1 MMDPPPVGGP
11 RSKREFD
18 LPERSESDCRRASN
32 LLAALRRRHPDARC
46 ELDANSPHELLVA
59 TILSAQATD
68 VGVNKATPGLFKAFP
83 TPRAFAEVTPADIE
97 PHLRTLNFWRNKA
110 KSVHGAMTIVS
121 EEHGGSVPRDMDSLL
136 ALPGVAR
143 KTANVVLGNA
153 FAINLGVVVDTHV
166 GRLSRRFGLVD
177 PEEEDPKRIER
188 HLMTL
193 FPRPSWCL
201 LSHLFIFHGRRVCK
215 ARGSTCGDDRLC
227 RRFCSN
233 AGPDV
238 ST

>member
-1 MMDPPPVGGP
+1 MKTPPPVGGP

-18 LPERSESDCRRASN
+18 LPDRSEDDVRRASKI
-32 LLAALRRRHPDARC
+32 LAALRKRYPDAHC
-46 ELDANSPHELLVA
+46 ELNASSPHELLVA

-83 TPRAFAEVTPADIE
+83 TPKDYAHATPADIE
-97 PHLRTLNFWRNKA
+97 PHVKTLNFWRNKS
-110 KSVHGAMTIVS
+110 KNLHGAMTLVADR
-121 EEHGGSVPRDMDSLL
+121 HGGDVPDTMPDLL

-153 FAINLGVVVDTHV
+153 FGINIGVVVDTHV
-166 GRLSRRFGLVD
+166 SRISQRFGLTR
-177 PEEEDPKRIER
+177 ETDPKKIEPD
-188 HLMTL
+188 LMAL

-201 LSHLFIFHGRRVCK
+201 LSHLLIFHGRRACK
-215 ARGSTCGDDRLC
+215 ARGATCTEDAIC

-233 AGPDV
+233 ARSD
-238 ST
+238 

>member
-1 MMDPPPVGGP
+1 MIDPPPVGGP
-11 RSKREFD
+11 RSKRGFD
-18 LPERSESDCRRASN
+18 LPARTTEDVDRAGR
-32 LLAALRRRHPDARC
+32 LLAALRRKHPDARC
-46 ELDANSPHELLVA
+46 ELDATTPHELLVA

-83 TPRAFAEVTPADIE
+83 SPEAFAAVTPAEIE
-97 PHLRTLNFWRNKA
+97 PHLRTLNFWRNKS
-110 KSVHGAMTIVS
+110 KSVHGAMTQVVND
-121 EEHGGSVPRDMDSLL
+121 HGGEVPREMDQLL

-153 FAINLGVVVDTHV
+153 FGINVGVVVDTHV

-188 HLMTL
+188 HLMAL

-201 LSHLFIFHGRRVCK
+201 LSHLLIFHGRRVCK
-215 ARGSTCGDDRLC
+215 ARGAVCGSDSLC
-227 RRFCSN
+227 RRYCSN
-233 AGPDV
+233 ASDG
-238 ST
+238 